1 MLALNPFNLMRATI
15 VRALG
20 WASAA
25 FLAAAPVA
33 LAQDSGFARQ
43 AFFDGK
49 ISIELPVALKPMP
62 ADMVRTK
69 YPNAKPPF
77 AAYSDANGEVSV
89 VLSHTVHPLAADNVG
104 RQTQALRAQF
114 EKLSQIL
121 RWHGTTVTQ
130 LGGRT
135 VGILDF
141 DSRAV
146 DTQIRNKMMIAELG
160 GRMLIVTFNLTKRHE
175 AEWALIAD
183 RVLHS
188 LRSDP

>member
-1 MLALNPFNLMRATI
+1 MRATI
-15 VRALG
+15 LTVLG
-20 WASAA
+20 WTVAA

-33 LAQDSGFARQ
+33 VAQDSGLARQ

-49 ISIELPVALKPMP
+49 VSVELPVALKPMP
-62 ADMVRTK
+62 ADLVRTK

-77 AAYSDANGEVSV
+77 AAYSDENGEVSV
-89 VLSHTVHPLAADNVG
+89 VLNHTAHPLAAENVG

-114 EKLSQIL
+114 EKLPHIL
-121 RWHGTTVTQ
+121 RWHGTTVTR
-130 LGGRT
+130 LAGRT

-141 DSRAV
+141 DSQAV

-175 AEWALIAD
+175 AEWAPIAD
-183 RVLHS
+183 RVL
-188 LRSDP
+188 RSVRFDP